1 MKNNILVTALLAA
14 IAGAFLFYL
23 FNQYFEITP
32 KNTQQLTENAEQIV
46 EKQTPIGEIA
56 SVDTKEVSPVKK
68 VNSALVMRCIKESPI
83 GTSLYRDCMNSSES
97 YGAMMHCPKTA
108 LDDSQEEIYVQQYF
122 GQFEMDLYRGQLNS
136 DCNRH
141 GQGTY
146 MYTNGSEFVGT
157 HSNGKRVRGSTFY
170 PDGGVR
176 HGETYI
182 NDKLHGSTKYYFAD
196 GQVNQET
203 WRNGKSVGNVMI
215 EKGSKQIELEAKIAG
230 LEAKSADWNARQ
242 QDRAYQNNQK
252 RDKAIGNWAK
262 CLGTPGENMAT
273 CSNAWQGY
281 TPPAPKKVYKCDYDT
296 FGNRIS
302 STCREQ

>member
-83 GTSLYRDCMNSSES
+83 GTSLYQDCMNSSES
-97 YGAMMHCPKTA
+97 YGAMMHCPRTV
-108 LDDSQEEIYVQQYF
+108 LDDSQEEIYVQQGS
-122 GQFEMDLYRGQLNS
+122 GQYENDVYRGQLSS

-146 MYTNGSEFVGT
+146 MYGNGIEFVGT
-157 HSNGKRVRGSTFY
+157 WSKGIRVRGSEYHPNGGFR
-170 PDGGVR
+170 DGLRFIDGQ
-176 HGETYI
+176 I
-182 NDKLHGSTKYYFAD
+182 HGSTKFYYAD

-203 WRNGKSVGNVMI
+203 WRNGKSIGDVMI
-215 EKGSKQIELEAKIAG
+215 QKGSKQIELEAKIAG

-252 RDKAIGNWAK
+252 RDKAIGNWAR

>member
-1 MKNNILVTALLAA
+1 MKNNTLVTALLAA

-83 GTSLYRDCMNSSES
+83 GTSKYRECMNASES
-97 YGAMMHCPKTA
+97 YGAMIHCYGTV
-108 LDDSQEEIYVQQYF
+108 LDDRQEEIYVQDYP
-122 GQFEMDLYRGQLNS
+122 MSSNKDLYRGQLNS